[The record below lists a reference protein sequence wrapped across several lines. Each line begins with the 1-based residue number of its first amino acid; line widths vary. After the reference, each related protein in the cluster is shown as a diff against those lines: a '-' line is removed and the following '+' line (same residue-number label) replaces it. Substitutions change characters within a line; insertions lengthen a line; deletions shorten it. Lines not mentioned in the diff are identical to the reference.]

1 MPNRIIPESWILDER
16 FETAEIT
23 ARGSETFFRRLQSV
37 IDDYGR
43 YSANLTALKSA
54 VFPLRKNVR
63 DSDIA
68 RWLDALSLAGLL
80 VVRDSSRGRYV
91 EVADGVLYEKVTK
104 DAPKRPKFGPLPE
117 MPAKQEEMRLFTPVG
132 GKPKADAVPAQAGK
146 VHAIE
151 YGSGSR
157 SLSSQEN
164 RATGREGDSGRFART
179 ENDLDDDRWMV
190 FSRAAG
196 LIEMTANGA
205 LWLRR
210 WKTAA
215 STLFEAAQDWLSKTP
230 EQREQGGGNFGK
242 YATAA
247 YERAQRRT
255 A

>member
-1 MPNRIIPESWILDER
+1 MPNRIIPESWLLDER
-16 FETAEIT
+16 FEIAEST

-117 MPAKQEEMRLFTPVG
+117 MPAKQEELRLLTPMG
-132 GKPKADAVPAQAGK
+132 GKPKVDAVPAQAGK
-146 VHAIE
+146 VLAIE
-151 YGSGSR
+151 YESGSGSNTNQ
-157 SLSSQEN
+157 S
-164 RATGREGDSGRFART
+164 RATGRERESGNRFARGGDDVP
-179 ENDLDDDRWMV
+179 NDERWPGFMRLLG
-190 FSRAAG
+190 FE
-196 LIEMTANGA
+196 EMSKRGA
-205 LWLRR
+205 LWVKR
-210 WKTAA
+210 WHIDADCLHACATDWNAA
-215 STLFEAAQDWLSKTP
+215 KNT
-230 EQREQGGGNFGK
+230 GNFAAV
-242 YATAA
+242 ATA
-247 YERAQRRT
+247 YFKQRHPS
-255 A
+255 AA